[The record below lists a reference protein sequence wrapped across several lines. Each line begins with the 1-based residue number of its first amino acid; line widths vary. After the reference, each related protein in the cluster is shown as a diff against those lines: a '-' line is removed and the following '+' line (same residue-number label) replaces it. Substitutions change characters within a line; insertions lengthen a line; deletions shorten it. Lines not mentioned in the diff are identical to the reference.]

1 MFDVADS
8 LRGALDRAAGE
19 IQDAQRAVAG
29 ANARGGGFAA
39 SAMANTAQAA
49 IFTEALINAAHARF
63 EELKAVAK

>member
-29 ANARGGGFAA
+29 ANARGSGFAA
-39 SAMANTAQAA
+39 SAMAKTAQAA
-49 IFTEALINAAHARF
+49 IFTEAL
-63 EELKAVAK
+63 